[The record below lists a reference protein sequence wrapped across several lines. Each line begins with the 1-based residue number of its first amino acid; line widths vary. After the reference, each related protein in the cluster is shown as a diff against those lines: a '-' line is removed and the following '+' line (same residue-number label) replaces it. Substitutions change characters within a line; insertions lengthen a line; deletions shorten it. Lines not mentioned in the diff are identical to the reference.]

1 MNHRIKWS
9 FVTSEKLNQCR
20 EQPVSYVKA
29 RTTVYYLR
37 ARYVSESSLQCCVS
51 CVGGSESLQ
60 WLGVTVVPM
69 FLFAWIGNCEWL
81 REHLTS
87 AALPGDEHSARC
99 SWTQPKGA
107 VDMIRGLA
115 EHSPSGR
122 NPPRRWLSPRR
133 QLQENRGGGKRDKIN
148 LEKKK
153 KRELFLTFVKYIGA
167 VTRPNYTQIIP
178 SPPKR

>member
-1 MNHRIKWS
+1 MKLRDLRKIKS
-9 FVTSEKLNQCR
+9 VPPRSEQSRGSR

-51 CVGGSESLQ
+51 CVGGSGSLQ

-69 FLFAWIGNCEWL
+69 FLFAWIGNCEWR

-87 AALPGDEHSARC
+87 AALPGDERSTRC

-107 VDMIRGLA
+107 VDMIRGPGWALTFWKKS
-115 EHSPSGR
+115 SPPLTLPSEAAARKQG
-122 NPPRRWLSPRR
+122 W
-133 QLQENRGGGKRDKIN
+133 GG
-148 LEKKK
+148 EKK
-153 KRELFLTFVKYIGA
+153 RQ
-167 VTRPNYTQIIP
+167 N
-178 SPPKR
+178 